1 MPYFIYRIT
10 PPDTFE
16 HLDTKEKYRDA
27 KVRVTELRK
36 ALPDDSDDI
45 VRMIFAK
52 NTMEATKL
60 LARPPEHEGQIIG
73 DD

>member
-16 HLDTKEKYRDA
+16 HLDTKEKYKDA
-27 KVRVTELRK
+27 KTLVTELR
-36 ALPDDSDDI
+36 AGLPDGSEDI

-52 NTMEATKL
+52 NTMEAVKL
-60 LARPPEHEGQIIG
+60 LARPPEHEGKIIG